1 MFGLGVSVGLGALQ
15 INAGMNY
22 VLGTPVAGWVQAL
35 ILAVVTAV
43 GTASVL
49 VGMDKGVKRLSYANI
64 LLAIALLV
72 YVLMWAVSSMDV
84 IRGTVQAIGEYA
96 SMLPVLS
103 TYNDTYNSGQ
113 WSGDWTVFYL
123 SLIHI

>member
-1 MFGLGVSVGLGALQ
+1 
-15 INAGMNY
+15 NY

-49 VGMDKGVKRLSYANI
+49 VGMDKGVKRLSYANL

-113 WSGDWTVFYL
+113 WSGDWTVFYWAWTVTWAPFVGM
-123 SLIHI
+123 